1 MALLTFQAKDNYE
14 REQRKKER
22 RKETGED
29 TWMLPS
35 LSKILTEEAVSDE
48 KVSLILRLAHSRGL
62 VPVTLQGTF
71 SCKQSLGLVPVC
83 TPCVQFVAGSSPCNK
98 SLQLVPSFVP
108 TFMSYR
114 IISQNGDCFL
124 NEDYA
129 YMYDKDILSEQSTKT
144 FLSEQS
150 THVKVVVLWLNGK
163 KEVRVPD

>member
-14 REQRKKER
+14 REQRKKEW

-48 KVSLILRLAHSRGL
+48 KVSLNLRLAHLRGL
-62 VPVTLQGTF
+62 VSVTLQGTF
-71 SCKQSLGLVPVC
+71 SCKQSLGLVPLC

-98 SLQLVPSFVP
+98 SLQLVRSFVP
-108 TFMSYR
+108 TFMSYL
-114 IISQNGDCFL
+114 IISQNDDCFL
-124 NEDYA
+124 NEDY
-129 YMYDKDILSEQSTKT
+129 MYNKDILSEQSTKT